1 MSTTTTVD
9 RIALIRQAAEKTA
22 FKTKVQKKTRKVA
35 RNVKAGRK
43 ALASVDA
50 FDEAF
55 MYDDEKTIR
64 RVVKES
70 GIDEIFAYTTK
81 FDDQWN

>member
-1 MSTTTTVD
+1 MSNVD

-35 RNVKAGRK
+35 RNVRAARK
-43 ALASVDA
+43 VLDSMDA

-64 RVVKES
+64 RVAKES

-81 FDDQWN
+81 FDNQWN